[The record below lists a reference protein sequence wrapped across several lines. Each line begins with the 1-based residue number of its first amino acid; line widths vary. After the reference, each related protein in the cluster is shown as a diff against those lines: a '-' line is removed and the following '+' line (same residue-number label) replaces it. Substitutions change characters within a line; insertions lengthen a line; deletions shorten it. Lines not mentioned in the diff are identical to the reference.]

1 MRICP
6 LCKTR
11 YPEGELVCTRDGTAL
26 VEDSEAISFSDTVEN
41 AAAVVAGTP
50 APLRSKT
57 PDAQKRTPTPHRITP
72 SPARSSDG
80 AVVGDDHVIG
90 AHLAGRY
97 EVTRKI
103 GEGGMGAVY
112 EARHTLIGKRVAIK
126 VLLDKYA
133 QKADVV
139 ARLQQEARL
148 ASSIGHE
155 NIVDITDFGETDDG
169 RTFVVMEF
177 LDGEALA
184 SLLQREGP
192 LPPKRAVTI
201 ARQIASALGAAHD
214 KGVVHRDIKP
224 ENVFITRRNERDFVK
239 VVDFGISKL
248 IKADTD
254 EQTEGA
260 GSPRLTQTGMVLGTP
275 LYMSPEQARGEDDLD
290 HRIDVYALGVILYE
304 CLTGEVP
311 FHGTNYLSIISQV
324 LGQEPKSPSQT
335 RPDLEISLA
344 LEGVV
349 LKAMAKD
356 RTVRYQ
362 TMAALD
368 ADLARIERGDQ
379 VDTTGPHP
387 AQRPRRAGTQIA
399 IWGAAVA
406 VVAAGVAIAVP
417 RLVGDPTAPPPAV
430 IPQPTPPPQPQQAPP
445 KRIEQVKV
453 TIISEPPGAEVW
465 WGSVKQGVTPAT
477 VDFPK
482 GDERIEFVLR
492 LEGYEDGH
500 APFFPMADKTVD
512 VTLRPKV
519 VEKPAGKNPPR
530 PPKPPKP
537 GDPPPKDPT
546 GGEIPPS
553 PFKPK

>member
-6 LCKTR
+6 ACKTR
-11 YPEGELVCTRDGTAL
+11 YPEGERRCARDGEEL
-26 VEDSEAISFSDTVEN
+26 VADDHAISMSDTVEN
-41 AAAVVAGTP
+41 QAAAGGGTP
-50 APLRSKT
+50 TPVRGKT
-57 PDAQKRTPTPHRITP
+57 PDGQRRTPVPVRQTP
-72 SPARSSDG
+72 SPTISDDG
-80 AVVGDDHVIG
+80 VVGG
-90 AHLAGRY
+90 LLAGRY

-112 EARHTLIGKRVAIK
+112 EAQHTLIGKRVAIK

-184 SLLQREGP
+184 AILQREGP
-192 LPPKRAVTI
+192 LPPRRAVAI
-201 ARQIASALGAAHD
+201 ARQIASALGAAHG
-214 KGVVHRDIKP
+214 KGVVHRDVKP
-224 ENVFITRRNERDFVK
+224 ENVFITRRNDKDFVK

-248 IKADTD
+248 VKAESDD
-254 EQTEGA
+254 ALGA

-304 CLTGEVP
+304 TLTGEVP

-324 LGQEPKSPSQT
+324 LGQEPKSPSQA

-356 RTVRYQ
+356 RAVRYQ
-362 TMAALD
+362 SMAEVD

-379 VDTTGPHP
+379 IDVSGPHL
-387 AQRPRRAGTQIA
+387 ASRGRRAGTQIL
-399 IWGAAVA
+399 IWGGAVA

-417 RLVGDPTAPPPAV
+417 RLVGTPQARPSVQLPAPSPPP
-430 IPQPTPPPQPQQAPP
+430 PPPVAD
-445 KRIEQVKV
+445 KNIETVDV
-453 TIISEPPGAEVW
+453 VIRTDPPGAEVW
-465 WGSVKQGVTPAT
+465 WGSVKQGTTPAT
-477 VDFPK
+477 IKFPK
-482 GDERIEFVLR
+482 GDTQVELLVQLD
-492 LEGYEDGH
+492 GYEDAR
-500 APFFPMADKTVD
+500 APFFPTENKNVD

-519 VEKPAGKNPPR
+519 VEKPAGKLPPK

-537 GDPPPKDPT
+537 GVDPPKDPT

>member
-6 LCKTR
+6 ACKTR
-11 YPEGELVCTRDGTAL
+11 YPEGEQTCARDGETL
-26 VEDSEAISFSDTVEN
+26 IEDSEAISFSDTVEN

-50 APLRSKT
+50 APLRAKT
-57 PDAQKRTPTPHRITP
+57 PEAQKRTPTPHRLTP
-72 SPARSSDG
+72 SPVRTEPLAP
-80 AVVGDDHVIG
+80 GDDHVVG

-192 LPPKRAVTI
+192 LPAKRAVSI
-201 ARQIASALGAAHD
+201 ARQIASALGAAHE

-248 IKADTD
+248 VKADTD
-254 EQTEGA
+254 EQDGGA

-304 CLTGEVP
+304 TLTGEVP

-324 LGQEPKSPSQT
+324 LGQDPKAPSQT

-356 RTVRYQ
+356 RAVRYQ
-362 TMAALD
+362 SMAEVD

-379 VDTTGPHP
+379 VNTTGPHP
-387 AQRPRRAGTQIA
+387 AARGRRAGAQVA
-399 IWGAAVA
+399 IWGGAVA
-406 VVAAGVAIAVP
+406 LVAAGVAIAVP
-417 RLVGDPTAPPPAV
+417 RLVGTPEAAPEPPPA
-430 IPQPTPPPQPQQAPP
+430 IAPPAPQPPVPPPP
-445 KRIEQVKV
+445 KHIEQVKV
-453 TIISEPPGAEVW
+453 TIRSTPPGAEVW
-465 WGSVKQGVTPAT
+465 WGEVKQGTTPAII
-477 VDFPK
+477 DFPK
-482 GDERIEFVLR
+482 DDKRIEFVVKLD
-492 LEGYEDGH
+492 GYEDAR

-512 VTLRPKV
+512 VTLRPKAQG
-519 VEKPAGKNPPR
+519 KPGGKGTPK

-537 GDPPPKDPT
+537 GDPPKDPT

-553 PFKPK
+553 PFKK